1 MDDVCITNV
10 NRQLPALETT
20 VGKTK
25 VGVLKERMLLI
36 NSDIKIN
43 VITDFYTKTTAEEL
57 ITKDYDYV
65 IDAIDSINNKALL
78 VAQCIKI
85 GIPVVT
91 SGGAGGA

>member
-1 MDDVCITNV
+1 
-10 NRQLPALETT
+10 
-20 VGKTK
+20 
-25 VGVLKERMLLI
+25 MLLI

-78 VAQCIKI
+78 VAQCVAM
-85 GIPVVT
+85 GIPVIT
-91 SGGAGGA
+91 SGGAGGLEILHA